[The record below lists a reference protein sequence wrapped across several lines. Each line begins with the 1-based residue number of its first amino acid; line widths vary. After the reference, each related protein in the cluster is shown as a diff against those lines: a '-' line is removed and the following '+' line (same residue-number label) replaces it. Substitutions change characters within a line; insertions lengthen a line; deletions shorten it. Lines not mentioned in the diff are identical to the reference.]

1 MVGLAPTFVNLL
13 HLIAQDTPVCRL
25 RCADSAWL
33 VISRALVILTRVASR
48 LIHLL
53 EAALRVCSVSY
64 QH

>member
-13 HLIAQDTPVCRL
+13 A
-25 RCADSAWL
+25 AWL
-33 VISRALVILTRVASR
+33 VISRDRRPAQLKAVPVTASSDSR